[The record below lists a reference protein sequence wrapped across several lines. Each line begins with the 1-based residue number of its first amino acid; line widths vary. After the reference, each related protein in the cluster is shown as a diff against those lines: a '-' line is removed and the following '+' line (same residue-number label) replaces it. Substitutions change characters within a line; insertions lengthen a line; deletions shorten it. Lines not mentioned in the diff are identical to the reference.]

1 MKSKGPEIFSEYV
14 EFVTNAYKEGK
25 IGKGKFERLLMPED
39 NIPDDFINRQLSD
52 TRYISREIKKILTKV
67 VRNVYSTIGSI
78 TDYQRYMWGYD
89 LILQRLNW
97 EKFEKAGLTE
107 IQHDKNG
114 NRVYTIKN
122 WSKRDDQRHHAIDAL
137 IIASTTNDTIKR
149 LNDLNK
155 IVKTK
160 AGQSQQEAL
169 KESALLGVEEFVRS
183 KCPFPESEVLLA
195 AGKTLIS
202 FKSGKRVAISNKN
215 AYRYRKGEKPVQI
228 TLTPR
233 GFLHKEKVYGKI
245 LRYEEVKLSPRFN
258 RFGDIAFSS
267 SKIFLS
273 GFLTQYN
280 NDIKKAFS
288 VKGIKKLMNQMNGKS
303 IQGLEIGESAVWV
316 TVFKPEFV
324 ISYPL
329 KELKAKDVKFV
340 IDKKVRDILLKRIEN
355 YGEKEAF
362 KDIHNDPVWFNE
374 EKKIPIKSS
383 RIISGYD
390 DLIPLHST
398 NKGFTFSRKSTV
410 DQAIPVD
417 YVVPRNNQVLYN
429 FEWVT

>member
-1 MKSKGPEIFSEYV
+1 
-14 EFVTNAYKEGK
+14 
-25 IGKGKFERLLMPED
+25 
-39 NIPDDFINRQLSD
+39 
-52 TRYISREIKKILTKV
+52 
-67 VRNVYSTIGSI
+67 
-78 TDYQRYMWGYD
+78 
-89 LILQRLNW
+89 
-97 EKFEKAGLTE
+97 
-107 IQHDKNG
+107 
-114 NRVYTIKN
+114 
-122 WSKRDDQRHHAIDAL
+122 
-137 IIASTTNDTIKR
+137 
-149 LNDLNK
+149 
-155 IVKTK
+155 
-160 AGQSQQEAL
+160 
-169 KESALLGVEEFVRS
+169 
-183 KCPFPESEVLLA
+183 LA

-417 YVVPRNNQVLYN
+417 YVVPRNNHHIAIYRDEKGNLQENVVTLMDALTRKHAGIPVVIKNPKSVWDYILEKQIDINDELKNLPEDSWRFVTSMQQNEMFIFDMDAEAINNAIERNDYLILSQHLYRVQKLTSKYYSFRHHLETQVDDKKIGGEKVSILLGRYKRITDMKKMTGIKVKVN
-429 FEWVT
+429 RLGKIEKIGE